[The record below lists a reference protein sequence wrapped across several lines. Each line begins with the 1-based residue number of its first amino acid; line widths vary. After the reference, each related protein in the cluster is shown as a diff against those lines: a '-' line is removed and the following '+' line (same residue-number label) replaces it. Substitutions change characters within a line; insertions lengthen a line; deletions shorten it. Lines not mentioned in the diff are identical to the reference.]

1 MCRAALEGAAVGS
14 AIALREKDHWVGD
27 GGAGGLKPSATCAS
41 VVGPA
46 AFFTRRAP
54 VAPPRAAAR
63 RGARHHHRRPA
74 GSPGAGWRGG
84 VPSVTSHVDR
94 IRPLDGL
101 CRVADRPLS
110 MRCRWFTGAILV
122 VAAPLALP
130 APLSGS
136 SLPPMMLWVWE
147 RPVDL
152 RDLDVAH
159 VGVAFLAAT
168 VHVDAGE
175 VIVVHRH
182 QPLLVPAGTARV
194 AVARIETGR
203 GPLSRPQ
210 TGGTC
215 RCRAGRA
222 RRPVRRPRRAD
233 RL

>member
-1 MCRAALEGAAVGS
+1 MLASSIRSAASRRKSFYCFWGGRSRLKGIQAFHVFQPCVPVGGPS
-14 AIALREKDHWVGD
+14 RSSTWRWVMPIH
-27 GGAGGLKPSATCAS
+27 L
-41 VVGPA
+41 
-46 AFFTRRAP
+46 
-54 VAPPRAAAR
+54 
-63 RGARHHHRRPA
+63 
-74 GSPGAGWRGG
+74 RGG
-84 VPSVTSHVDR
+84 VPSVTSPVDR

-101 CRVADRPLS
+101 SRVADRPLS

-168 VHVDAGE
+168 VHVDRSE

-194 AVARIETGR
+194 AVARIETWR
-203 GPLSRPQ
+203 GPLSRPK

-222 RRPVRRPRRAD
+222 LRPVRRP
-233 RL
+233 